1 MRDPSWH
8 HDCVSIS
15 SFGLDA
21 SPADLHEAFSRDGA
35 FVLSEVLSANRL
47 AALREAVRPLIRNA
61 PLGTNSFDGFKTR
74 RVFDP
79 LARTRALDDLV
90 LSPVVRRAVQDV
102 LPGAH
107 QFGMTVLS
115 EVQPGEAAQ
124 KLHRDAG
131 VYPLPADFPEVMV
144 NTIWALDAFTPAN
157 GATVIVAG
165 SHRDPSARDQEPV
178 VMSPGSVLVYSGR
191 LLHKAGANSSSA
203 PRLGLIVEHVV
214 RWLRPGE
221 CHPLAVGPSLAATLP
236 AALQELLGFNQ
247 TSDFFGFIA
256 GQSPREWLASS
267 RSLGCRASSEAD
279 RAGDAKARSEV
290 KGLPAGF
297 RYHDLRHHVAS
308 LLDS

>member
-1 MRDPSWH
+1 MCDTVLHLMRDTAWH
-8 HDCVSIS
+8 HDRVSVT
-15 SFGLDA
+15 SFAPDA
-21 SPADLHEAFSRDGA
+21 SPADLNEAFSRDGA
-35 FVLSEVLSANRL
+35 FVLSEVLSGDRL
-47 AALREAVRPLIRNA
+47 GTLREAIRQLITNA
-61 PLGTNSFDGFKTR
+61 APGANSFDGFKTR

-90 LSPVVRRAVQDV
+90 LSPVVQRAVQRV
-102 LPGAH
+102 LPSAY

-115 EVQPGEAAQ
+115 QVQPGEVAQ

-165 SHRDPSARDQEPV
+165 SHRDHSARDQEPV

-214 RWLRPGE
+214 RWLRPAE
-221 CHPLAVGPSLAATLP
+221 CHPLAVGPSLAMTLP
-236 AALQELLGFNQ
+236 AELQELLGFNQ

-256 GQSPREWLASS
+256 GQTPRDWLASR
-267 RSLGCRASSEAD
+267 RSLGCRTSSEAD
-279 RAGDAKARSEV
+279 VSPIKWS
-290 KGLPAGF
+290 
-297 RYHDLRHHVAS
+297 
-308 LLDS
+308 

>member
-1 MRDPSWH
+1 
-8 HDCVSIS
+8 VGIS
-15 SFGLDA
+15 SFAPDA

-35 FVLSEVLSANRL
+35 FVLSGVIDRERL
-47 AALREAVRPLIRNA
+47 ATLREALRPLITNA

-90 LSPVVRRAVQDV
+90 LSPVVQRAIQDV
-102 LPGAH
+102 LPAGY
-107 QFGMTVLS
+107 QLGMTVLS

-124 KLHRDAG
+124 KLHRDAA

-165 SHRDPSARDQEPV
+165 SHRDPSARDQEPA

-191 LLHKAGANSSSA
+191 LLHKAGPNSSA
-203 PRLGLIVEHVV
+203 GPRLGLIAEHVV
-214 RWLRPGE
+214 RWLRPAD
-221 CHPLAVGPSLAATLP
+221 CHPLAVGPALAATLP

-247 TSDFFGFIA
+247 ASDFFGFIA
-256 GQSPREWLASS
+256 GQSPRDWLA
-267 RSLGCRASSEAD
+267 APQQAAD
-279 RAGDAKARSEV
+279 AC
-290 KGLPAGF
+290 
-297 RYHDLRHHVAS
+297 
-308 LLDS
+308 